1 MKGKVTEETVG
12 KNCRNV
18 VPLLK
23 LIPGCE
29 SVNTVMMTYTTKD
42 SSDLITVDL
51 MSNAG
56 DDHLEDG
63 NVGAEKFD
71 RSSHNGY

>member
-1 MKGKVTEETVG
+1 
-12 KNCRNV
+12 

-29 SVNTVMMTYTTKD
+29 SVNTVMMTYMTKD
-42 SSDLITVDL
+42 SSEPITVDL
-51 MSNAG
+51 VSNTG

-71 RSSHNGY
+71 RSSHNGC